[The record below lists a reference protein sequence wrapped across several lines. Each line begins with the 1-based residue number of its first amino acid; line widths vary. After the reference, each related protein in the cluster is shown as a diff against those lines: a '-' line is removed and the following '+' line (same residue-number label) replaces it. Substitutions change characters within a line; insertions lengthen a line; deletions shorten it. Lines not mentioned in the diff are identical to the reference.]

1 MCFFSLHILLYSVAS
16 SLLSSQF
23 LIFTYK
29 YLYRAVFCYTR
40 SFLIQHNPPHPMRIS
55 REGLFKDAL
64 WKRWE
69 VWTRQQVFS
78 MIVPILWNTG
88 VFGPLF
94 SGIQDDVKNCS
105 LSNSNLALKFGALEA
120 IIIIII
126 AVQVFKLGFNWG
138 NCWLPFILLICSL
151 ESQYQ

>member
-1 MCFFSLHILLYSVAS
+1 MCFFSLHILFYSVAS
-16 SLLSSQF
+16 SLLPSQF

-29 YLYRAVFCYTR
+29 YLCRAVFCYTR
-40 SFLIQHNPPHPMRIS
+40 NCLIQHDPTHPMRIS
-55 REGLFKDAL
+55 RESLFKNAL

-78 MIVPILWNTG
+78 MIAPILWNTE
-88 VFGPLF
+88 VLGPLF
-94 SGIQDDVKNCS
+94 SGIQDDVKNCT
-105 LSNSNLALKFGALEA
+105 LSNSHLVLKFGALEA

-138 NCWLPFILLICSL
+138 NCWLPFILLIWYL